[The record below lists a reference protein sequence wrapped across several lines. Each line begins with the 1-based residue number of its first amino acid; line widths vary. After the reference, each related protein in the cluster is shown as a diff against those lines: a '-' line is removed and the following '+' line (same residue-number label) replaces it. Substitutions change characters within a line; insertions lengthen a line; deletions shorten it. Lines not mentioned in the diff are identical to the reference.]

1 VHLCGCYT
9 QAGSW
14 DGNQT
19 SCTPTNSD
27 YSSEQTQYSDGTLR
41 AFNIL
46 VETSDSKQP
55 PSEQLG
61 GSSQLWDP
69 AAVQNGHVARNI
81 RLALMTVDLVQVC
94 VVLCCAVWQRV
105 VYAHLRQQQLRKCT
119 ASSAWRAT
127 CVF

>member
-1 VHLCGCYT
+1 VLAVTYSSTHTLHLRGCYT

-27 YSSEQTQYSDGTLR
+27 YSPEQTQYSDGTLR

-94 VVLCCAVWQRV
+94 CVCVMCAV
-105 VYAHLRQQQLRKCT
+105 YEHL
-119 ASSAWRAT
+119 
-127 CVF
+127 

>member
-1 VHLCGCYT
+1 MHLPVLVVAHHSTLCTSCCYT
-9 QAGSW
+9 HAGSW

-19 SCTPTNSD
+19 SCTPTTSS
-27 YSSEQTQYSDGTLR
+27 YSPEQTQYSDGTLR

-46 VETSDSKQP
+46 VETSDIKQP

-94 VVLCCAVWQRV
+94 VCIFLCMFVRMRS
-105 VYAHLRQQQLRKCT
+105 LR
-119 ASSAWRAT
+119 
-127 CVF
+127 